1 MANTVYI
8 AHFYPPEDAAAF
20 FEPGAIIEVMG
31 EVFGS
36 YADAANQLAEEL
48 GDIMEADLPV
58 GAYIIEAIDL
68 PAGYEVVDCFDLDE
82 QTGAGSRASNPATT
96 KAPPRT
102 EPSATD
108 ERDAERRVKER
119 LEKRNAPK
127 TSTKEPKAIKEPKAP
142 SAPKPPKEPK
152 IGDKRATRPV
162 SERERVGEQ
171 IGKTSKAWLAELKG
185 IDRGEE
191 EEVYEAN
198 AAASKY
204 GEFVAR
210 YAPFPASA
218 RNISGEI
225 MRAIEGPERVQQKQ
239 VLAQARERGKAE
251 AAPAIV
257 ADISRGP
264 TQIAESLAELQ
275 VTVAQDRDD
284 LKQAI
289 KNNDTAA
296 AAEAERNIAFGET
309 RAQMLNLLQ
318 NFCPYYAHTEE
329 GKKAVKAVKGKEL
342 TEEMAR
348 DLVGYSLIE
357 EIKKR
362 EAALKTKVAAEKKA
376 LAETERKEKAAK
388 AAEEKAA
395 KQPTATNKKK
405 AKKAEGEADAA
416 AAAAAAATAA
426 ADAAEQKLA
435 QAKTKAASKPRSS
448 GKKPK

>member
-1 MANTVYI
+1 
-8 AHFYPPEDAAAF
+8 
-20 FEPGAIIEVMG
+20 
-31 EVFGS
+31 
-36 YADAANQLAEEL
+36 
-48 GDIMEADLPV
+48 
-58 GAYIIEAIDL
+58 
-68 PAGYEVVDCFDLDE
+68 
-82 QTGAGSRASNPATT
+82 
-96 KAPPRT
+96 
-102 EPSATD
+102 
-108 ERDAERRVKER
+108 
-119 LEKRNAPK
+119 
-127 TSTKEPKAIKEPKAP
+127 
-142 SAPKPPKEPK
+142 
-152 IGDKRATRPV
+152 
-162 SERERVGEQ
+162 
-171 IGKTSKAWLAELKG
+171 
-185 IDRGEE
+185 
-191 EEVYEAN
+191 
-198 AAASKY
+198 
-204 GEFVAR
+204 
-210 YAPFPASA
+210 
-218 RNISGEI
+218 
-225 MRAIEGPERVQQKQ
+225 
-239 VLAQARERGKAE
+239 
-251 AAPAIV
+251 V

-329 GKKAVKAVKGKEL
+329 GKKAVKAVKGKAL

-426 ADAAEQKLA
+426 ADAAAEKLA
-435 QAKTKAASKPRSS
+435 QAEAKAKTKAGKPRSS
-448 GKKPK
+448 GKKAK